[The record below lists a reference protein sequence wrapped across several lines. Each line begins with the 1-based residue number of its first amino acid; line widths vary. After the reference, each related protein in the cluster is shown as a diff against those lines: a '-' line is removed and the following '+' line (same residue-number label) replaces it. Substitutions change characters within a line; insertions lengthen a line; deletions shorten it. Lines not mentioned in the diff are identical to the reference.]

1 MSGNFDDLETTV
13 RKSSVIQERMSLV
26 SSHMYK
32 QFLEYQQSNANT
44 AVLFERMVEN
54 MALTVEYLK
63 QSFTVRGIPS
73 ENIYYEYDKQRHIA
87 IMNILWHSI
96 TFYSNM
102 KDKPKVFPLWYAWK
116 QYPVSDGSGHFFRR
130 LSSQDCIS
138 ADGENGSCCRRGPLS
153 WRCLSA
159 KHCCPGRT
167 QRTPEGVLRRR
178 RRRIRQ
184 IHLPAGRCL
193 QCFFAR
199 NNPAVQSARCPTAP
213 LPHTWPAVPGQI

>member
-1 MSGNFDDLETTV
+1 MSGNFDDLETTA

-44 AVLFERMVEN
+44 AVLFEKMVEN

-87 IMNILWHSI
+87 VMNILWHSI

-102 KDKPKVFPLWYAWK
+102 KDKPKALHREKDVPLFTGRIIAIKGMLPELLQGYNDETEQKLLDMEVASLYVPADK
-116 QYPVSDGSGHFFRR
+116 SGKAIIKIRHLGNQEFYINQMEAPREFLLKVIETICGGGNYHKEGSRVT
-130 LSSQDCIS
+130 IS
-138 ADGENGSCCRRGPLS
+138 
-153 WRCLSA
+153 
-159 KHCCPGRT
+159 
-167 QRTPEGVLRRR
+167 
-178 RRRIRQ
+178 I
-184 IHLPAGRCL
+184 
-193 QCFFAR
+193 
-199 NNPAVQSARCPTAP
+199 
-213 LPHTWPAVPGQI
+213 